1 MDTKKIVIPG
11 ELLSDNPSLSGSGT
25 YISGGKV
32 YASVCGLLIQKG
44 KFFVHPL
51 SGPYLP
57 KKNDLV
63 IGYVT
68 VVTSSNW
75 IFDIGCPYEGLLHV
89 TEYPIRVPSEE
100 MQNHFSIGDT
110 VLLKVT
116 DVNAEMKIELTYK
129 DSACRK
135 LTRGRLVEV
144 SSSKIS
150 RIIGRSGAMISM
162 LKTKTG
168 CDIFVGGNGRIWM
181 DGLSESMDILMKA
194 LKKIEVEA
202 HVSGLTDLTAAFID
216 EQYKLQLPD
225 PLTDSLTDSVAD
237 MLHTADSEKL
247 PAEVKPASLKKRS
260 GSLKSDGRTERKGK
274 QSKKPADIGTADGV
288 RADPASGGKSADS
301 KSKKA
306 VKTPEPVPKSEASG
320 DGYPLSGSENCTCFN
335 SVFFTHLPDGG
346 DKSDR

>member
-11 ELLSDNPSLSGSGT
+11 ELLSDDSSLSGSGT
-25 YISGGKV
+25 YVSGGKV

-44 KFFVHPL
+44 KLSVHPL

-100 MQNHFSIGDT
+100 MQNHFTIGDT

-135 LTRGRLVEV
+135 LTRGRLVDV

-162 LKTKTG
+162 LKAKTR

-181 DGLSESMDILMKA
+181 DGSSESMDILMGA
-194 LKKIEVEA
+194 LKKIEAEA
-202 HVSGLTDLTAAFID
+202 HVSGLTDLTAAYID
-216 EQYKLQLPD
+216 KQYKLLNPETD
-225 PLTDSLTDSVAD
+225 FIADIPAEGTDSENLSAQ
-237 MLHTADSEKL
+237 
-247 PAEVKPASLKKRS
+247 VKPALKKKND
-260 GSLKSDGRTERKGK
+260 SLKSGGKKERKGK
-274 QSKKPADIGTADGV
+274 QST
-288 RADPASGGKSADS
+288 KSADTVAADTVADTATAAAADNAALAS
-301 KSKKA
+301 VESKATKTTPVSAQKSK
-306 VKTPEPVPKSEASG
+306 VPKNKAQPVSV
-320 DGYPLSGSENCTCFN
+320 SENCTCFN
-335 SVFFTHLPDGG
+335 SVFFTHPPAGG